1 MAATEVEVRAAVLA
15 ENEILKLYNDTGFD
29 LTTLPPIATS
39 QELARALNVSVGSL
53 SRSLPQPWYPLH
65 PGGPADPLRACGSR

>member
-53 SRSLPQPWYPLH
+53 SQDRYRNRGIPSSGW
-65 PGGPADPLRACGSR
+65 PADPFRACGNR